1 MRISERTVLPCFTAI
16 LLMMLAVP
24 TAASAQGGQS
34 STIQARLDAIVAQLE
49 KQSAQL
55 DEVSEL
61 AAAAVHDV
69 YVPFK
74 VEIPG
79 GMCDSGGLGTSNP
92 SIVID
97 SDGADTFLVTSI
109 LVKRGFMNP
118 VDFGFFSVNTVA
130 IDGTSFDT
138 RTGNLF
144 DPIGGE
150 SGVLQSAD
158 ILGMPVRRSVETTDE
173 FGGNVPHQ
181 IVANGGDVSDI
192 SVQFFCASDNQDMTL
207 EKVLVAGWK
216 RPSDTITVT
225 YVPGS

>member
-1 MRISERTVLPCFTAI
+1 MRISGRTVLPCFTAI
-16 LLMMLAVP
+16 LLMVLAAP
-24 TAASAQGGQS
+24 TAASAQGGQLS
-34 STIQARLDAIVAQLE
+34 IIQAQLAAITAQLQQ
-49 KQSAQL
+49 QSAQL

-74 VEIPG
+74 VEALG
-79 GMCDSGGLGTSNP
+79 GMCDSGAFGTSNP

-109 LVKRGFMNP
+109 LVKRGFMDP
-118 VDFGFFSVNTVA
+118 VDFVYFSVNTVA

-158 ILGMPVRRSVETTDE
+158 VLGMPVRRSVETTDE

-181 IVANGGDVSDI
+181 IVADGGDVSDI
-192 SVQFFCASDNQDMTL
+192 SVQFFCRSDNQDMTL

-216 RPSDTITVT
+216 QPSDTITVT
-225 YVPGS
+225 YVAGN